1 MRYNKKII
9 EDIIKDGVWLS
20 GDDHNYDVH
29 LGYHPDDFEKYFKGT
44 PFRSYDFDDVN
55 FDNKIFKLSEIGFT
69 LVKSINDQMI
79 FCDYLNKIVIT
90 ATTPSKLDLE
100 LFKFSP
106 NEHTKSLEI
115 SFYHHE
121 NNKQKVEEILHYLF
135 KNIFKKTE
143 KENNFYMIAQSSE
156 GLYNQR
162 AAFKPMPIKDDRFDL
177 YYGKSFPYEKF
188 VEFMN
193 DETDHLLL
201 IHGDSGAGKSNFI
214 KHLIKNSGR
223 DVIYIPPSMLSVI
236 SQPSFVSYM
245 LENRGSI
252 LLIEDGE
259 EILSADR
266 NAATQNLLGMT
277 SGFLKDS
284 MDLKVIATFNIDIGK
299 LDSAL
304 LRKGRLHFEYKFGKL
319 SKEEGQELVDYLKI
333 DIKIDRDMTLAEIF
347 NQKPTSIENSFESRK
362 IGFLQ

>member
-1 MRYNKKII
+1 MKYNKKII
-9 EDIIKDGVWLS
+9 DEIIKDGVWL
-20 GDDHNYDVH
+20 DEEFECDVH
-29 LGYHPDDFEKYFKGT
+29 LGYHPDNFEKYFKGT
-44 PFRSYDFDDVN
+44 PFRCYDLNDVN
-55 FDNKIFKLSEIGFT
+55 FDKNIFKLSEIGFT
-69 LVKSINDQMI
+69 LIKVNNGEVCFIDEK
-79 FCDYLNKIVIT
+79 NKIFISV
-90 ATTPSKLDLE
+90 TTPTKLEIE
-100 LFKFSP
+100 LFKFTP
-106 NEHTKSLEI
+106 NVNPKNVEI
-115 SFYHHE
+115 SFYHHKK
-121 NNKQKVEEILHYLF
+121 NKERVEEVLHFLF
-135 KNIFKKTE
+135 KNILKKVE

-162 AAFKPMPIKDDRFDL
+162 ASFKPMPIKNDRFDL

-214 KHLIKNSGR
+214 KHLIKESGR

-245 LENRGSI
+245 LENRGAI

-304 LRKGRLHFEYKFGKL
+304 LRKGRLHFEYKFGPL
-319 SKEEGQELVDYLKI
+319 SKNEAQELVDYLKM
-333 DIKIDRDMTLAEIF
+333 DITIDRDMTLAEIF
-347 NQKPTSIENSFESRK
+347 NQKPTSVDNSFEERK
-362 IGFLQ
+362 IGFL

>member
-1 MRYNKKII
+1 MKYNKKII
-9 EDIIKDGVWLS
+9 DNIINDGEWLKEEITV
-20 GDDHNYDVH
+20 DVH
-29 LGYHPDDFEKYFKGT
+29 LGYHPDDFEKYFKGV

-55 FDNKIFKLSEIGFT
+55 FEEKIFKLSEFGFS
-69 LVKSINDQMI
+69 LVKSINSQLTFIDVE
-79 FCDYLNKIVIT
+79 NKILIT

-100 LFKFSP
+100 LFKFLP
-106 NEHTKSLEI
+106 NAHNKSVEI

-121 NNKQKVEEILHYLF
+121 KNKQRVEDVLHYLF
-135 KNIFKKTE
+135 KEIFKKPE
-143 KENNFYMIAQSSE
+143 KENNFYMIAQSAE

-162 AAFKPMPIKDDRFDL
+162 AAFKPMPIKDNRYDL
-177 YYGKSFPYEKF
+177 YYGKDFPHEKF
-188 VEFMN
+188 VEFMD

-201 IHGDSGAGKSNFI
+201 IHGDSGAGKSNYI
-214 KHLIKNSGR
+214 KNLIKKSGR

-304 LRKGRLHFEYKFGKL
+304 LRKGRLHFEYKFGPL
-319 SKEEGQELVDYLKI
+319 SKVEGQELADYLKLGI
-333 DIKIDRDMTLAEIF
+333 TIDRDMTLAEIF
-347 NQKPTSIENSFESRK
+347 NQKPTSIENSFETRT
-362 IGFLQ
+362 IGFL